1 MKILPWEPVLDDAP
15 YFVRRTVNGIAV
27 GEVRLSAL
35 GPWRTGYRLNSDAQ
49 WSAGTKG
56 DDVESA
62 ARSVNA
68 KLRSWGFDCDD
79 TIPA

>member
-1 MKILPWEPVLDDAP
+1 MKILPWERILVDAP
-15 YFVRRTVNGIAV
+15 HFVRRSADGTAH
-27 GEVRLSAL
+27 GEIRRSEL
-35 GPWRTGYRLNSDAQ
+35 GPWRTGYRLNSDDQ
-49 WSAGTKG
+49 WSVGTKG